1 MGTATRLRKGG
12 GSAAVIVRLDARP
25 QSRSRQVQGNIL
37 GRRTINDFEPTL
49 PPQWESSLEA
59 AISAA
64 THAPNHRRTEPWR
77 FYLLGEVSRGRLCAL
92 NAELVAS
99 SKGEEAGREK
109 FRRWMRIPGWL
120 VVTCVKK
127 GGDDGTGG
135 GEGGW
140 DMSDPMGTAREDYAA
155 CCCAVQNLCLSLHS
169 RGIGTKWT
177 TGAVNFDGRF
187 ADAVGFKMDE
197 EYTVGTIWF
206 GTPMKTPSPPAKRM
220 GLEDVLTRVD

>member
-1 MGTATRLRKGG
+1 MD
-12 GSAAVIVRLDARP
+12 AAVIVRLNARP
-25 QSRSRQVQGNIL
+25 QSRSRHVQGNML
-37 GRRTINDFEPTL
+37 GRRTINDFETTL
-49 PPQWESSLEA
+49 PPRWESSLEA
-59 AISAA
+59 AIAA
-64 THAPNHRRTEPWR
+64 AMHAPNHRRTEPWR
-77 FYLLGEVSRGRLCAL
+77 FYLLGEKSRGRVCAL

-109 FRRWMRIPGWL
+109 FRRWMCIPGWL

-127 GGDDGTGG
+127 GGDGG
-135 GEGGW
+135 GGDW
-140 DMSDPMGTAREDYAA
+140 DMSDPTGAAREDYAA

-187 ADAVGFKMDE
+187 ADAVGFSTDE

-206 GTPMKTPSPPAKRM
+206 GTPLRTPSPPVKKM